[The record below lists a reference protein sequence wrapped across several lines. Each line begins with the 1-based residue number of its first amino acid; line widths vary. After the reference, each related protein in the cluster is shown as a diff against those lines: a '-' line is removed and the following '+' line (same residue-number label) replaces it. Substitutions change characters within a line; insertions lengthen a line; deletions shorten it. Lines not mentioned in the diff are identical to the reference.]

1 MNTFEIHELAEDA
14 LNAAVALIQQ
24 ELGQTDGGVAAF
36 GFSGHREVIIK
47 AILSDYI
54 RAEIERG

>member
-1 MNTFEIHELAEDA
+1 MKSSDIAELAEDA
-14 LNAAVALIQQ
+14 LDAAVAFIQD
-24 ELGQTDGGVAAF
+24 ELGQTDGGFAALW
-36 GFSGHREVIIK
+36 FSGQREAMVK

>member
-1 MNTFEIHELAEDA
+1 MKATDIEELAEDA
-14 LNAAVALIQQ
+14 LDAAVAFIQQ
-24 ELGQTDGGVAAF
+24 QLGQTDGGFAALW
-36 GFSGHREVIIK
+36 FSGQREGVVK